1 MIEIFGF
8 QISWRELL
16 DIGLV
21 AIVYYYI
28 ILLVRGTR
36 AVAVIWG
43 LMLLLLVYYASD
55 ELGLNTLNWLLANF
69 LSSIFIVIIVLF
81 QKDIRKGLAQMGA
94 GWFWRKTDINITVL
108 DEVCDAMDSMAKQ
121 KIGALVVIQKSV
133 PLGDIIERGVEVNA
147 EVSRQLLVNIFWPDT
162 PLHDGAVVIKS
173 NKIAAAS
180 CILPL
185 AQVSVRQSAIGTRH
199 RAALGISEETDAISI
214 IVSEERGT
222 VSVASDGKLATNL
235 DSIELKSIL
244 KKELS
249 GDR

>member
-1 MIEIFGF
+1 MIEFLGF

-21 AIVYYYI
+21 AIVYYYV

-43 LMLLLLVYYASD
+43 LLLLLLVYYTSD

-69 LSSIFIVIIVLF
+69 LGSIFIVIIVLF

-94 GWFWRKTDINITVL
+94 GWFWRKGDFKNEVL
-108 DEVCDAMDSMAKQ
+108 DEICAAMDTMSRK
-121 KIGALVVIQKSV
+121 KIGALLVIQKNV
-133 PLGDIIERGVEVNA
+133 PLGDILERGVEMNSVL
-147 EVSRQLLVNIFWPDT
+147 SRQLLVNIFWPDT
-162 PLHDGAVVIKS
+162 PLHDGAVIVNS
-173 NKIAAAS
+173 NKIVAAS

-185 AQVSVRQSAIGTRH
+185 ANVSTRQSAIGTRH
-199 RAALGISEETDAISI
+199 RAALGISEETDAIAI

-222 VSVASDGKLATNL
+222 ISVAIGGKLTTSL
-235 DSIELKSIL
+235 DVVRLKRVL
-244 KKELS
+244 KNTLS
-249 GDR
+249 GK